1 MANFFNY
8 TVQQFKIQPSILVP
22 SLQIHTDGTAAPV
35 EYMQLNGNSQT
46 GVQNGFF
53 VDVPLQNYTAA
64 GALTLTIDWFPLVT
78 AASGNVVFV
87 TGAVTTLGNSTQ
99 SIFTTAAQTDLVQ
112 SAIAVPTTAGFVKQ
126 SALTISFVSLGSPAT
141 GNLPRVNLKIARA
154 PGNVLDTY
162 PNNIGVVGVTVSFA

>member
-53 VDVPLQNYTAA
+53 VDVPLQNYTS

-78 AASGNVVFV
+78 VASGNVVFV
-87 TGAVTTLGNSTQ
+87 TGAVTTLGNSTT
-99 SIFTTAAQTDLVQ
+99 SIFTTTAQTDLVQ
-112 SAIAVPTTAGFVKQ
+112 TAIAVPTTGGFVKQ
-126 SALTISFVSLGSPAT
+126 SALTISAASLGTPSAA
-141 GNLPRVNLKIARA
+141 NLPRVNLKIARA